1 MLVSKTPLRVS
12 FLGGGTDFP
21 WFFEEHGGAV
31 VSAAINQHIFISA
44 IDSFD
49 GKTTYLKY
57 SKYEEVLDP
66 KQIQHPI
73 FREVISGS
81 RNPAQDISVMAE
93 IPAGNGLASSSAF
106 TIGLINL
113 LARRAGKKLTPEQ
126 LASMAINLELDQ
138 LGEPIGVQDQL
149 GSAFAGVNFH
159 RFDKGRRF
167 KTVPLVDNIKDFPFE
182 MVLIKVGKQSRSA
195 SKFTELQ
202 RTFVE
207 SDKGALARLIELRDL
222 SLEAGK
228 TLAHDISR
236 LPDFVREGWN
246 LKRASNPSSINEEIE
261 ALGGKVEKLGAA
273 AWKLVGAGG
282 GGFVLAICKQGERNN
297 LTSKMRS
304 EGARL
309 IDVEIDFK
317 GANVIEV

>member
-57 SKYEEVLDP
+57 SRYEEVLDP
-66 KQIQHPI
+66 RQIQHPI

-81 RNPAQDISVMAE
+81 KGPAQDISVMAE

-106 TIGLINL
+106 TVGLINL
-113 LARRAGKKLTPEQ
+113 VARRSGKSLTPEQ
-126 LASMAINLELDQ
+126 LAKMAIDLELDQ

-167 KTVPLVDNIKDFPFE
+167 KTVPLVHNVKHFPFE

-207 SDKGALARLIELRDL
+207 SDKGALAKLIELRDL

-246 LKRASNPSSINEEIE
+246 LKRASNPSTFTEEIE
-261 ALGGKVEKLGAA
+261 TLGRKVETLGAV

-282 GGFVLAICKQGERNN
+282 GGFVLAICKKGERNN

-304 EGARL
+304 EGARV